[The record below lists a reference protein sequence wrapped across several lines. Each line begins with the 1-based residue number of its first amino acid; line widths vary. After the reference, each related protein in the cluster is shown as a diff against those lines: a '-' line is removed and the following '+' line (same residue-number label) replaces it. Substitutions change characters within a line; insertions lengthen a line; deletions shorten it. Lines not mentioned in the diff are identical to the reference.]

1 MNADRDFARSLSE
14 FIALHTEHSSG
25 QLHYLI
31 QTFLQGGQGSPALS
45 PAEKNDLKS
54 RLKVDMEEHSS
65 VPTFLQNYLH
75 KYLTHDV
82 WPPQATFLAS
92 LYLHRRSGDR
102 FMPWKLRQQMVTQLQ
117 GELVAGTEQGFR
129 QLVYSQG
136 AGTVFRWHGV
146 PCFKTV
152 YDIAI
157 YSMLIDEL
165 RPGTIIELGSGTGGS
180 ALLYAD
186 LCAGAGLTTEIIS
199 IDAAMPKISD
209 PRIAFVEAD
218 CSRWLDATA
227 KSNREF
233 QRPCLVVED
242 FHGDLA
248 GFFRNLDAILEAG
261 DYLVIEDSSAK
272 QNRIAELIA
281 DRPYLVD
288 AKYTDFFGINCT
300 SAINSIFIK
309 SGDSHEAQSRPQRER
324 QLLRDQDRA
333 WRQRSTRTP

>member
-1 MNADRDFARSLSE
+1 MNADRDFARSLAE

-31 QTFLQGGQGSPALS
+31 QTFLQGGQGNPALS
-45 PAEKNDLKS
+45 PAEKNDLKN
-54 RLKVDMEEHSS
+54 RLQVDMEGHSS

-75 KYLTHDV
+75 KYLTQGI

-92 LYLHRRSGDR
+92 LYLHRRAGDR
-102 FMPWKLRQQMVTQLQ
+102 FMPWKLRQQMVAQLQ
-117 GELVAGTEQGFR
+117 GELVSGTEQGFR
-129 QLVYSQG
+129 QLIYSQG

-186 LCAGAGLTTEIIS
+186 LCAGTGLTTEIIS
-199 IDAAMPKISD
+199 IDTAMPKISD
-209 PRIAFVEAD
+209 SRIAFIQAD
-218 CSRWLDATA
+218 CASWLEATA
-227 KSNREF
+227 KSNREL

-248 GFFRNLDAILEAG
+248 GFFSNLDSILEAG
-261 DYLVIEDSSAK
+261 DYLVIEDSSGK

-309 SGDSHEAQSRPQRER
+309 NGDTHEAQLRQQR
-324 QLLRDQDRA
+324 QSLRDQDRA
-333 WRQRSTRTP
+333 VRQRSTRET